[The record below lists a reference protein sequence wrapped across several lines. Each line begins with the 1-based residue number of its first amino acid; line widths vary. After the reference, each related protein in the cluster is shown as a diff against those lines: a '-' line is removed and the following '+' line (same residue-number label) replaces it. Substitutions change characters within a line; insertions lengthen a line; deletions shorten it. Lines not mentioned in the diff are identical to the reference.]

1 MADTNKKAEYSALC
15 SLASAI
21 RQMGHA
27 LTEDELIAK
36 NSGLR
41 DREVTW
47 DALIA
52 AAKEQN
58 MIAELIHPG
67 AEELREVK
75 VPAVIRFK
83 SGAYAML
90 GVNTDASVFFLDP
103 AQGGQPIAMPMA
115 SFLRVWSGEVLTL
128 TPKVTWEEILRRYN
142 LHWFYDVILH
152 YKRDYMEVFV
162 AAFFLQ
168 LMGLTVPIYTQV
180 IIDKVLA
187 NAAFSTMTV
196 LGVAMVIFAFMNA
209 LLSGARTY
217 LLNHT
222 TIKLDAI
229 LGTRLFR
236 HLISLPVPYFEHR
249 RVGDTLMRIGA
260 LNSIR
265 EFLTGTTL
273 TTILDALFAVVFLLV
288 MLFYSVKL
296 TLVALIVV
304 PMFAV
309 QTFLA
314 MPLYRQKIEAV
325 WRAGA
330 ARQSFLVEAVT
341 GMQTVKSLAIEPQF
355 GRRWERLMNR
365 HVQTNFD
372 TASFALLVNT
382 GNSIIRA
389 VSSLLILWVGGHM
402 VMNGDF
408 TLGQLIAFQMISG
421 QATGPI
427 TKLLTMW
434 PNVQQSVLAL
444 DRLGDILH
452 SAMEP
457 VLQRQLSDTTP
468 MKGDIEAKDLTFRY
482 RLDLPPALENVT
494 FSIRAGEKIGIV
506 GRSGS
511 GKSTLASLVQK
522 IYLPDSGL
530 ITVDG
535 LDIRQREYPWLRRQM
550 GVVMQDNYLFDG
562 SIRENIAAGR
572 PAASMAEIMQAAQ
585 IAGAHDFIL
594 ELDEGYDTK
603 VGERGTTL
611 SGGQRQ
617 RIAIARALL
626 LNPRVM
632 IFDEA
637 TSALDYESERI
648 VMKNLEEIAGDRTML
663 IIAHRLTTV
672 EKCDRILV
680 LDHGHIIEQGT
691 HAELI
696 AQGGMYKKLYEQQE
710 VGA

>member
-1 MADTNKKAEYSALC
+1 MADKNKKAEYSALC
-15 SLASAI
+15 SLANAM
-21 RQMGHA
+21 RHMGHDV
-27 LTEDELIAK
+27 TEDALIAK
-36 NSGLR
+36 HSGLR
-41 DREVTW
+41 DREATW
-47 DALIA
+47 EGLIL
-52 AAKEQN
+52 AAKEQD
-58 MIAELIHPG
+58 MIAEVIHPG

-75 VPAVIRFK
+75 VPAIIRFR

-90 GVNTDASVFFLDP
+90 GVNNDASVFFLDP
-103 AQGGQPIAMPMA
+103 AEERPVAMPMA
-115 SFLRVWSGEVLTL
+115 TFLKVWSGEVLTL
-128 TPKVTWEEILRRYN
+128 TPKMTWEEILRRYN

-168 LMGLTVPIYTQV
+168 LMGLAVPIYTQV
-180 IIDKVLA
+180 IIDKVLG

-196 LGVAMVIFAFMNA
+196 LGVAMVVFAFMNA

-296 TLVALIVV
+296 TLVALLVV
-304 PMFAV
+304 PMYAV

-341 GMQTVKSLAIEPQF
+341 GMQTVKALAIEPQF

-365 HVQTNFD
+365 HVQANFD
-372 TASFALLVNT
+372 TASFALMVNT

-389 VSSLLILWVGGHM
+389 VSTLLILWVGGHM
-402 VMNGDF
+402 VMDGDF
-408 TLGQLIAFQMISG
+408 TLGQLIAFQMIAG

-452 SAMEP
+452 SSMEP
-457 VLQRQLSDTTP
+457 VLQRQLSDTSP

-482 RLDLPPALENVT
+482 RLDLPPALEGVT
-494 FSIRAGEKIGIV
+494 FSIKAGEKIGIV

-511 GKSTLASLVQK
+511 GKSTLAGLVQK

-585 IAGAHDFIL
+585 IAGAHEFIL

-648 VMKNLEEIAGDRTML
+648 VMKNLEQIAGDRTML

-680 LDHGHIIEQGT
+680 LDHGHLIEQGT